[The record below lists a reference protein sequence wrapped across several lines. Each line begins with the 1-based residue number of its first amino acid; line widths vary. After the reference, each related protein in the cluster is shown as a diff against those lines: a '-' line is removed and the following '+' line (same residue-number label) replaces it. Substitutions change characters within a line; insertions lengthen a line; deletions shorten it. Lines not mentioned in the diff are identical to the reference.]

1 MRQTTPIEKIL
12 NSNFHTPIDQIIKT
26 QIEQQ
31 QQLDR
36 LQLQQLQ
43 PLIRQPASSSS
54 HMCSS
59 HAACCPSEARIWKNA
74 SASDSSNTCTTCAIK
89 MDWFQKMLYLVIGS
103 ILGIL
108 IGTVIKRRK

>member
-43 PLIRQPASSSS
+43 PVIRQPSSVPHVCS
-54 HMCSS
+54 HN
-59 HAACCPSEARIWKNA
+59 CPSERVWKNA
-74 SASDSSNTCTTCAIK
+74 SASDGGSCTTCAIK
-89 MDWFQKMLYLVIGS
+89 MDWIQKMLYLVIGS
-103 ILGIL
+103 ILGMI
-108 IGTVIKRRK
+108 IGTFIKKRK